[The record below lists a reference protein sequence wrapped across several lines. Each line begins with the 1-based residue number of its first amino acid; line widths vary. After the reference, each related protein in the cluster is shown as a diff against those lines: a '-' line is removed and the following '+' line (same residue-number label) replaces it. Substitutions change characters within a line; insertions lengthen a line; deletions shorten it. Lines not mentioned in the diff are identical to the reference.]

1 MPELVEV
8 QFEIAQEKAFELL
21 IGNNIYTDQNFVFLR
36 ELLQNAVD
44 ATKIQYYREY
54 SRKCSREEYI
64 ELKDVNAQNNKKELN
79 PLQISKRVSPL
90 EYPIVI
96 ELSVKKRLYNEMC
109 EEVFEDITEED
120 MDNPVVILFC

>member
-90 EYPIVI
+90 DYPY
-96 ELSVKKRLYNEMC
+96 LLLLCLQRLLHTSHYRA
-109 EEVFEDITEED
+109 F
-120 MDNPVVILFC
+120 F